1 MEDSFLTVISSSEGS
16 FTLTTRKG
24 N

>member
-1 MEDSFLTVISSSEGS
+1 MEDSFVTGISSSEGS
-16 FTLTTRKG
+16 FTLTTRRG